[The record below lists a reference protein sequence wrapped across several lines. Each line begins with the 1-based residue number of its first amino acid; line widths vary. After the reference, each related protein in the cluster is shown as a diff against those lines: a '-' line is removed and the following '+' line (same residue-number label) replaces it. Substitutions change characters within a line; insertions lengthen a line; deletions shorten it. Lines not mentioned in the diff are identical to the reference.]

1 MLLTEHLP
9 GADER
14 WKDLLKKEMFW
25 LSWKKLYKAAE
36 RKAKVKKQAVGVQDQ
51 FGTAHGALRQ
61 APEPDQEN
69 QENGTNMS
77 ATDLNKYF
85 DALAATATT
94 YKTVMEELVR
104 VNASLTTTNAKLLD
118 SVDSLI
124 KANNQL
130 YRQVG
135 NRQAN

>member
-1 MLLTEHLP
+1 
-9 GADER
+9 
-14 WKDLLKKEMFW
+14 
-25 LSWKKLYKAAE
+25 
-36 RKAKVKKQAVGVQDQ
+36 
-51 FGTAHGALRQ
+51 
-61 APEPDQEN
+61 
-69 QENGTNMS
+69 MS

-94 YKTVMEELVR
+94 YKTVMEEVVR